1 MGWIRTLILVCAC
14 TGIVAAQERGRQ
26 NPDAATLQLGTPI
39 ERTIN
44 PGQIHT
50 YQVIADENTL
60 IQITVEQRGIDVL
73 VRIRNPS
80 GKKVAEYDSPNGA
93 DGPENVSF
101 VTTAKVPYFIDITP
115 LDRDGVPAGRYE
127 IRLIEQRPATEQ
139 EIKDSKNQEA
149 LKALGLALLAEIE
162 GPISELRVPQTRIK
176 AQMQAAGLLFESD
189 DKRALKYV
197 TDAITGYR
205 ELASK
210 IDPNNKQYMNAYN
223 VAAGIRFEIISLLTV
238 RQPEMA
244 LNFLRSTP
252 PLADP
257 WGNNRDQSTHE
268 ASMEIEIANQ
278 LAKKDPKRSLEI
290 ARENLKTRISSA
302 LTSTISNLRQDN
314 PEMAAELAGEVV
326 NKLLSQK
333 LTRDSQSAS
342 LMLSLVHMSVQ
353 DSNQTA
359 GTNGSPRRPPLIS
372 DQQRKDLL
380 QKALTEALG
389 FKQAAMNVYT
399 PERDYA
405 WSLLSGLQS
414 LGPELEAVMS
424 GSHALIDKKLKEFN
438 SSANPSM
445 VELQKYADALNDN
458 NMPVEDVI
466 QLLSKAPQQQRDQ
479 YYIQLAN
486 RLQNNGDVAR
496 AKQIVNDYVTAPYQ
510 RQQALTNLEMQQM
523 YNSMQKG
530 KMDDALRNVA
540 NLPTPDERAQALSQ
554 MASQIGPGYKRAAAL
569 ALLDQAR
576 GMLTSSNRAHSQTEL
591 NAMLEIAKA
600 YSRYDA
606 KRAFE
611 IIDPLVDQFNDISAA
626 ARTLEGF
633 GGEYFEEDELIL
645 QNGNVVGNIATQ
657 LSGTLGMLAL
667 TNFDRSKATAERL
680 NLPEVRLRVYLEIAS
695 QAIMS
700 TR

>member
-1 MGWIRTLILVCAC
+1 
-14 TGIVAAQERGRQ
+14 
-26 NPDAATLQLGTPI
+26 
-39 ERTIN
+39 
-44 PGQIHT
+44 
-50 YQVIADENTL
+50 
-60 IQITVEQRGIDVL
+60 
-73 VRIRNPS
+73 
-80 GKKVAEYDSPNGA
+80 
-93 DGPENVSF
+93 
-101 VTTAKVPYFIDITP
+101 
-115 LDRDGVPAGRYE
+115 
-127 IRLIEQRPATEQ
+127 
-139 EIKDSKNQEA
+139 
-149 LKALGLALLAEIE
+149 
-162 GPISELRVPQTRIK
+162 
-176 AQMQAAGLLFESD
+176 
-189 DKRALKYV
+189 
-197 TDAITGYR
+197 
-205 ELASK
+205 
-210 IDPNNKQYMNAYN
+210 
-223 VAAGIRFEIISLLTV
+223 
-238 RQPEMA
+238 
-244 LNFLRSTP
+244 
-252 PLADP
+252 
-257 WGNNRDQSTHE
+257 
-268 ASMEIEIANQ
+268 
-278 LAKKDPKRSLEI
+278 
-290 ARENLKTRISSA
+290 
-302 LTSTISNLRQDN
+302 
-314 PEMAAELAGEVV
+314 
-326 NKLLSQK
+326 
-333 LTRDSQSAS
+333 
-342 LMLSLVHMSVQ
+342 
-353 DSNQTA
+353 
-359 GTNGSPRRPPLIS
+359 
-372 DQQRKDLL
+372 
-380 QKALTEALG
+380 
-389 FKQAAMNVYT
+389 
-399 PERDYA
+399 
-405 WSLLSGLQS
+405 
-414 LGPELEAVMS
+414 
-424 GSHALIDKKLKEFN
+424 
-438 SSANPSM
+438 M

-576 GMLTSSNRAHSQTEL
+576 GMLSSSNRAHSQTEL